1 MKRIKYPWWL
11 LFALAGCQSAT
22 DQLREAEHRF
32 LQIVAIPE
40 RLQLAVG
47 NDTLFLPVL
56 PAPEAADE
64 AKADALQLQAR
75 IQKIDIQTLEMNDKQ
90 RLEILKNAVDDL
102 VLHGVSVPVDQICSR
117 IADPFQQALQHN
129 NPELTGRFLEQIP
142 EYFREMEERWHKP
155 APHKIQDAI
164 LKADSA
170 FDTLH
175 LLEQQSPT
183 SMKNKFITARFALKD
198 YIGLCQS
205 ALL

>member
-1 MKRIKYPWWL
+1 M
-11 LFALAGCQSAT
+11 
-22 DQLREAEHRF
+22 EA
-32 LQIVAIPE
+32 
-40 RLQLAVG
+40 
-47 NDTLFLPVL
+47 
-56 PAPEAADE
+56 
-64 AKADALQLQAR
+64 
-75 IQKIDIQTLEMNDKQ
+75 
-90 RLEILKNAVDDL
+90 
-102 VLHGVSVPVDQICSR
+102 
-117 IADPFQQALQHN
+117 
-129 NPELTGRFLEQIP
+129 
-142 EYFREMEERWHKP
+142 RWHKP